1 MIEYIETLISQVDPL
16 AAYLILFVSAY
27 IENTFPPV
35 PGDTVILIGAYL
47 ITTGKLS
54 FTGVWLSTTFGS
66 ILGFFT
72 MYLIGYKLGRGFI
85 TSEKRAKIF
94 DYDRIHKTEAW
105 FSRYGYWV
113 IAANRFL
120 SGTRSVISLFAGIFK
135 LTGYK
140 VLLLATISALIWNGL
155 LMYAGYTLGANW
167 ERIVDIISQY
177 NKIVIAIT
185 LLLVLGFVIYRY
197 FFKKRKEKNESDQS

>member
-1 MIEYIETLISQVDPL
+1 MIEYIENIITQVDPII
-16 AAYLILFVSAY
+16 AYLILFASAY
-27 IENTFPPV
+27 VENTFPPV
-35 PGDTVILIGAYL
+35 PGDTVTVIGAYL

-54 FTGVWLSTTFGS
+54 FTGVWLSTTAGS

-72 MYLIGYKLGRGFI
+72 MYLIGYKLGRSFI

-94 DYDRIHKTEAW
+94 GFDRIEKTEIW
-105 FSRYGYWV
+105 FSKFGYWV
-113 IAANRFL
+113 ILANRFL

-140 VLLLATISALIWNGL
+140 VLILATISALIWNGL
-155 LMYAGYTLGANW
+155 LMYAGYILGVNW
-167 ERIVDIISQY
+167 ENITDIVSQY

-185 LLLVLGFVIYRY
+185 IIAVLGFIVYRY
-197 FFKKRKEKNESDQS
+197 VFKKKIKDNGTN

>member
-1 MIEYIETLISQVDPL
+1 MIEYIENIITQVDPL
-16 AAYLILFVSAY
+16 VAYLILFASAY

-35 PGDTVILIGAYL
+35 PGDTVTVIGAYL

-54 FTGVWLSTTFGS
+54 FIGVWLSTTLGS

-72 MYLIGYKLGRGFI
+72 MYLIGYKLGRSFI

-94 DYDRIHKTEAW
+94 GFDRIEKTEIW
-105 FSRYGYWV
+105 FSKYGYWV
-113 IAANRFL
+113 ILANRFL

-140 VLLLATISALIWNGL
+140 VLILATISALIWNGL
-155 LMYAGYTLGANW
+155 LMYAGYILGINW
-167 ERIVDIISQY
+167 ENITDIVSQY
-177 NKIVIAIT
+177 NKIVIVITILAI
-185 LLLVLGFVIYRY
+185 VGFIVYKY
-197 FFKKRKEKNESDQS
+197 VFKKKIKDNGTS